1 MFEGNICAHLGTAMA
16 SSTEDIDIPFDRFTL
31 DNGLIVGDRKEIEQK
46 IRDMNLGEV
55 SIMDVDGNIID

>member
-1 MFEGNICAHLGTAMA
+1 MA